1 MGYFDRKKELIRD
14 KAREIY
20 SMQNGGSDF
29 DNLSDEEIKYLYSE
43 AEAVIDNEDGFCC
56 LDDED
61 DEDFDRKYLQYKEEL

>member
-1 MGYFDRKKELIRD
+1 MGYFDRKKELIDD

-20 SMQNGGSDF
+20 SMQGGNPDF

-43 AEAVIDNEDGFCC
+43 AEAVLDNEDGFSC

-61 DEDFDRKYLQYKEEL
+61 EEFDRQYLQYKEEL